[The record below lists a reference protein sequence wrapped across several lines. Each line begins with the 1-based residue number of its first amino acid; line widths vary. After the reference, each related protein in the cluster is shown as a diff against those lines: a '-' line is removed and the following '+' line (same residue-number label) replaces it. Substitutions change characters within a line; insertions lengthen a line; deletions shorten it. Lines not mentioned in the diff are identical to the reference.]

1 MAVAKRGVALQRE
14 RVEQIVDKLL
24 SVAVRELRSVQLVT
38 KRRLATVS
46 STTSMRL
53 PASHHQVHHSSFN

>member
-46 STTSMRL
+46 STTSMQL